1 MVVNKTCLISQIDDE
16 THDQLFFDGEYS
28 KSIWKVILLK
38 NNIARPCY
46 GLASEID
53 WVMTHRSRDSCPSR
67 VYKLSLAAA
76 IYGLWQERNR
86 RQFQ

>member
-1 MVVNKTCLISQIDDE
+1 MVVNKTCLICQIDDE
-16 THDQLFFDGEYS
+16 THDQYS

-53 WVMTHRSRDSCPSR
+53 WVMTHRSSDSCPCR

-76 IYGLWQERNR
+76 IYGLWRERNR